1 MKKLKAMPPA
11 VAMSTP
17 TAPAA
22 IGGTSGPVA
31 PAKPAKPAFAPGA
44 KFNQDNKLPTTA
56 MHKGRGMKV

>member
-11 VAMSTP
+11 AAMSTP
-17 TAPAA
+17 TAPAVM
-22 IGGTSGPVA
+22 GDVA
-31 PAKPAKPAFAPGA
+31 PVKPAKPAFAPGA